1 MKRLCCFP
9 KTNVLNK
16 EIGSNSLKK
25 NEQTNKKTPT
35 KPKEKPTKK
44 SNTVMNL
51 LPAFK
56 AILRKQTI
64 LLKNNLVVSAVILLG
79 D

>member
-1 MKRLCCFP
+1 
-9 KTNVLNK
+9 
-16 EIGSNSLKK
+16 
-25 NEQTNKKTPT
+25 
-35 KPKEKPTKK
+35 
-44 SNTVMNL
+44 MNL